1 MFVTAGAEP
10 TAGLLTNVIHALATS
25 WVLPGDLRDER
36 GRVRGQAIEEFLRH
50 DAPVQWVSRFTTRTV
65 TVGSETIAPGQRVL
79 FLIGSANRDAL
90 RFDRPDELDLHR
102 RDSRGISLGFGVH
115 ACMGGALA
123 RLQTR
128 IALEV
133 MLERLP
139 RVALAGLA
147 VRFRSHVLR
156 GFERLPVHIG

>member
-10 TAGLLTNVIHALATS
+10 TAGLLTNIIHALATS
-25 WVLPGDLRDER
+25 RVLPADLRDER

-65 TVGSETIAPGQRVL
+65 TIGSKTIAPGQRVL
-79 FLIGSANRDAL
+79 LLIGSANRDPL
-90 RFDRPDELDLHR
+90 RYDRPHELDLHR
-102 RDSRGISLGFGVH
+102 RDARGISFGFGVH
-115 ACMGGALA
+115 ACMGAALA
-123 RLQTR
+123 RLQTK

-139 RVALAGLA
+139 HLALAGPA
-147 VRFRSHVLR
+147 VRSRSHVLR
-156 GFERLPVHIG
+156 GFAHLPVHVA